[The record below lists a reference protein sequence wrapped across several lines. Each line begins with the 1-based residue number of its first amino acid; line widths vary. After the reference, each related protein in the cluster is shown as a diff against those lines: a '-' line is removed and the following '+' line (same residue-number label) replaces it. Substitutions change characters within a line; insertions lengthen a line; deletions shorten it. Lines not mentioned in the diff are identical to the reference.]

1 MSGRRSRTKGARTE
15 RGIVNA
21 LKASGIAA
29 VRVPLSGAVGG
40 RFAGDIMLP
49 LMGRDLCVEV
59 KARADGFRELY
70 SWLNQRD
77 VLIVKAD
84 RQEPLVVV
92 RLSLAA
98 EIAKAGSRAMSRRRR
113 IPVRGD
119 IPAAM
124 VAELLGLSVSDFNAK
139 LVLLH
144 ERGFPS
150 ADLTTGLYCIEAVD
164 RWRLRRHAQLLPE
177 LTTAPAAAH
186 AGAVFDDRLRRLNG

>member
-1 MSGRRSRTKGARTE
+1 MSGRRSRAKGVRTE

-40 RFAGDIMLP
+40 RFAGDIVLP

-70 SWLNQRD
+70 SWLNRRD

-84 RQEPLVVV
+84 RQEPLVIL

-98 EIAKAGSRAMSRRRR
+98 EIAT
-113 IPVRGD
+113 
-119 IPAAM
+119 
-124 VAELLGLSVSDFNAK
+124 
-139 LVLLH
+139 
-144 ERGFPS
+144 
-150 ADLTTGLYCIEAVD
+150 LTM
-164 RWRLRRHAQLLPE
+164 
-177 LTTAPAAAH
+177 
-186 AGAVFDDRLRRLNG
+186 